1 MRLSG
6 VAWTVIVRIIAVLW
20 FLAAAITVVLAFFP
34 QVFYSLASFAGL
46 GGGFVGGFGALVNSL
61 FALAGAAFDVII
73 GWYIW
78 KLDARYR
85 PPIIILAVIV
95 LAFSAISG
103 SFAVAALALL
113 TVLVL
118 SRPQVQAIFD
128 YGGGRKLPWY
138 DD

>member
-6 VAWTVIVRIIAVLW
+6 ATWTVIVRIIAVLW
-20 FLAAAITVVLAFFP
+20 FLTAAITVVLAFFP
-34 QVFYSLASFAGL
+34 RIFFSLSSFAGL
-46 GGGFVGGFGALVNSL
+46 GGGFIGGFGALVDSL
-61 FALAGAAFDVII
+61 FVLAGAAFNVII

-78 KLDARYR
+78 KLDAGYR
-85 PPIIILAVIV
+85 LPIIILAVIV

-103 SFAVAALALL
+103 NLAVAALALL
-113 TVLVL
+113 TVIVL
-118 SRPQVQAIFD
+118 SRPKVQAIFD